1 MNDYQ
6 WQELETARKRSH
18 IVVWMWVTVLSGCI
32 LLMQCTSAHA
42 MLELTLLTETPT
54 VSVQTDVQTDL
65 QSCDDAIINN
75 YLNSIMGVI
84 NTSVNEWE
92 HHAFNVRKFIDNMQ
106 VLLDGMETCN
116 PSPSTTSTNLLID
129 ATNSKGNQ

>member
-42 MLELTLLTETPT
+42 MLELTLLTEP
-54 VSVQTDVQTDL
+54 QTEL

-75 YLNSIMGVI
+75 YLTSIMSVI

-106 VLLDGMETCN
+106 VFLDGMETCT
-116 PSPSTTSTNLLID
+116 PLTNEVGKKMDGIYHD
-129 ATNSKGNQ
+129 